1 MTGWDI
7 SPSGVQSIL
16 SLVGQAADELSEA
29 VQGYGKSA
37 QSAAVSAG
45 TISGPSCGN
54 APVGPVGAAVA
65 NFVTDTEYKVKFMG
79 ARTRKTMEG
88 TIAATTEYVEG
99 DLRMAADAQ
108 REASKAPTTQEL
120 NAVAGKRDGK

>member
-1 MTGWDI
+1 M
-7 SPSGVQSIL
+7 
-16 SLVGQAADELSEA
+16 SLVGQAADELSKD

-45 TISGPSCGN
+45 TISGPYCGN

-65 NFVTDTEYKVKFMG
+65 NFVTDTEHKVRFMG

-99 DLRMAADAQ
+99 DLKMAADAQ
-108 REASKAPTTQEL
+108 REASKAPTPQEL